1 MTSPVFLD
9 LSAIKQ
15 DVSVEA
21 VSRYFGG
28 RDYKLS
34 EKSSER
40 ILQGIKDA
48 VDRTA
53 PQAIYQIFGVSQ
65 ILPDNAL
72 QLDNGVELKLPLCL
86 TNLESGS
93 VAAVVGTLGNAL
105 EDYCRELAGKGAIY
119 RSTLLDAVGTVLL
132 DLLSEKICDILK
144 TIGKEDDLFTGKR
157 FAPGINGYPLE
168 QQYLLFRLVD
178 HKSIGVSLNSSAVM
192 IPTKSISFFLVMTKS
207 TPNLEARHK
216 CCECHMLH
224 CQFRLN
230 ILQ

>member
-34 EKSSER
+34 EKSRER
-40 ILQGIKDA
+40 ILSGIKDA

-53 PQAIYQIFGVSQ
+53 PQAIYQIFGISQ
-65 ILPDNAL
+65 ILPDNAV
-72 QLDNGVELKLPLCL
+72 QLDNGAELKLPLCL
-86 TNLESGS
+86 TDLESGT
-93 VAAVVGTLGNAL
+93 VAAVIGTLGSEL
-105 EDYCRELAGKGAIY
+105 EDYCRELAGRGAIY

-132 DLLSEKICDILK
+132 DLLSEKICNILE
-144 TIGKEDDLFTGKR
+144 TIGKEDALLTGKR

-178 HKSIGVSLNSSAVM
+178 HGPIGVSLNTSAVM
-192 IPTKSISFFLVMTKS
+192 IPTKSISFFLVMTK
-207 TPNLEARHK
+207 TAPNLEARHK
-216 CCECHMLH
+216 CCECQMLH

-230 ILQ
+230 VLQ